1 MLVGSVNFIKIKD
14 EVMYVK
20 NKIAIIG
27 AGAAGMIAAL
37 TASEKKNNQIFLIE
51 KQERVGKKIMF
62 TGNGHCN
69 LSNIN
74 LNLKFYHGQNKKFAK
89 YALEHFNPYD
99 LINFFSGIGLECQV
113 MNDGKVYPYSH
124 QAGSVVDILRFA
136 LDKPNIELLTNHEV
150 KGIKKVENKFTIV
163 YDEGKK
169 IYADKVIITA
179 GGVAATQ
186 IGGTYSGYEILK
198 SLGHSCT
205 KLIPSLVQLKTD
217 TKYTKALKGI
227 KVDALISCDDQKSF
241 GEILFT
247 DYGISGSAIFSISRC
262 VTSKSYPHVI
272 SVDFMS
278 DKVLVELIS
287 ILQAKK
293 KIFLNLT
300 VENFLTGI
308 LNKRVGQ
315 MILRSLGYKLSKKIS
330 ELIDQDI
337 SCIAQTIKHF
347 EIKVTGDLGFRNAQV
362 TAGGISTFEF
372 DDHTMQSKK
381 CAGLYAAGEVLDIDG
396 DCGGY
401 NLQWAF
407 ASGRLA
413 GYVKKG
419 DMNER

>member
-1 MLVGSVNFIKIKD
+1 M
-14 EVMYVK
+14 K

-37 TASEKKNNQIFLIE
+37 TASKKKDNQILLLE
-51 KQERVGKKIMF
+51 KQDRVGKKIMF
-62 TGNGHCN
+62 TGNGRCN
-69 LSNIN
+69 ISNIDLN
-74 LNLKFYHGQNKKFAK
+74 LNRYHGQNKKFAK
-89 YALEHFNPYD
+89 YALEHFNSRD
-99 LINFFSGIGLECQV
+99 LIDFFGDIGLVCQV
-113 MNDGKVYPYSH
+113 MDDGKVYPYSH

-136 LDKPNIELLTNHEV
+136 LDKSNIELMTNHDVKEV
-150 KGIKKVENKFTIV
+150 KKAGNKFTIICAGGQKV
-163 YDEGKK
+163 
-169 IYADKVIITA
+169 YADKVIITA
-179 GGVAATQ
+179 GGAAATQ
-186 IGGTYSGYEILK
+186 LGGTYSGYEILQ

-205 KLIPSLVQLKTD
+205 KLVPSLVQLKTD

-227 KVDALISCDDQKSF
+227 KVDALVTCDDQKSF

-247 DYGISGSAIFSISRC
+247 DYGISGPAVFSISRY
-262 VTSKSYPHVI
+262 VTSKPYPHVV
-272 SVDFMS
+272 SLDFMS
-278 DKVLVELIS
+278 DKALAELIS

-293 KIFLNLT
+293 KIALNLT

-315 MILRSLGYKLSKKIS
+315 TILRSLGYKLSKKIS
-330 ELIDQDI
+330 ELTDKDI
-337 SCIAQTIKHF
+337 SHVAQTIKHF

-362 TAGGISTFEF
+362 TAGGIRTSEF

-413 GYVKKG
+413 GYLKEG
-419 DMNER
+419 DMNEK